1 MSGLL
6 RASVEVAHEEVLPNE
21 TGVPEVRL
29 PIRLLIL
36 VDAFKDDCLRA
47 SVDVLAEVLSDLALH
62 GRNHSVWLVDCDR
75 DVAHNSFSIIGV
87 FVPTGRI

>member
-1 MSGLL
+1 M
-6 RASVEVAHEEVLPNE
+6 LPNE

-75 DVAHNSFSIIGV
+75 DITHNSLGIIRV
-87 FVPTGRI
+87 LVPTGRL

>member
-6 RASVEVAHEEVLPNE
+6 GACIEVAHEEVLPNE

-36 VDAFKDDCLRA
+36 VDAFKDNCLRA
-47 SVDVLAEVLSDLALH
+47 RVDVLAEVLSDLALN
-62 GRNHSVWLVDCDR
+62 GRHLRVWLVNCDR
-75 DVAHNSFSIIGV
+75 DIAHNSLGIIGV
-87 FVPTGRI
+87 LVPTGRF